1 MQNQETASKG
11 KTGAAP
17 QDNSESIAFEVLPP
31 AESGPEALMRCL
43 ARVMDDLIR
52 VPGTKWRIGL
62 DPIVGLVPG
71 LGDGAANLLSAG
83 ALVLAA
89 RGGLP
94 KLVLLRMALNV
105 IINGIF
111 GMIPIFG
118 DMLSFWFKSN
128 RRNYKLLV
136 ANIGKKRA
144 SRGDL
149 FFVVGVLVVLMLILA
164 LIAVGVLIFWTK
176 LWGWLFVS
184 KA

>member
-1 MQNQETASKG
+1 MDNQITTGGKKQAGSATVESK
-11 KTGAAP
+11 
-17 QDNSESIAFEVLPP
+17 SISFEVLPP
-31 AESGPEALMRCL
+31 AKSSSEAVMRRL
-43 ARVMDDLIR
+43 ARVMDDLVR

-71 LGDGAANLLSAG
+71 LGDGAANLLSAA
-83 ALVLAA
+83 ALVFAA

-105 IINGIF
+105 LINGLF

-128 RRNYKLLV
+128 RRNYMLLT
-136 ANIGKKRA
+136 ANIGKRRA

-149 FFVVGVLVVLMLILA
+149 LFVVGVFAALILILA
-164 LIAVGVLIFWTK
+164 LIAIAVVVVWAKI
-176 LWGWLFVS
+176 WGWLFVS
-184 KA
+184 KR

>member
-1 MQNQETASKG
+1 MENQRTASGHKLG
-11 KTGAAP
+11 TREGAEP
-17 QDNSESIAFEVLPP
+17 KSISFEVLPP
-31 AESGPEALMRCL
+31 AESGTEAVMRRL

-71 LGDGAANLLSAG
+71 LGDGAANLLSAA

-94 KLVLLRMALNV
+94 KVVLLRMALNV

-128 RRNYKLLV
+128 RRNYLLMT
-136 ANIGKKRA
+136 ANIGKRKA
-144 SRGDL
+144 SRGDVL
-149 FFVVGVLVVLMLILA
+149 FVLGVFAALILILA
-164 LIAVGVLIFWTK
+164 LIAVGVVMMWTK
-176 LWGWLFVS
+176 IWGWLFMS
-184 KA
+184 KG